1 MPAAV
6 ASTAGVERVDAVR
19 VDVPATATL
28 SRVSA
33 YVYFFFY
40 FELMIC
46 QDDATY
52 LARIKSF
59 KGLWSTRGCILRGAA
74 SSGGTAC
81 RASPDGRSQII
92 IFFEKKY

>member
-19 VDVPATATL
+19 VDVPATL

-33 YVYFFFY
+33 YVFFVFK
-40 FELMIC
+40 LIIC
-46 QDDATY
+46 KDDSTH
-52 LARIKSF
+52 LALIKSF
-59 KGLWSTRGCILRGAA
+59 KGLWETRGCTLRGAA

-81 RASPDGRSQII
+81 RASPDGHSQII
-92 IFFEKKY
+92 IFFLKKY